1 MTKSFAGVRVL
12 SSVDLAVRRGEVHAL
27 IGQNGSGKS
36 TLIKIVSGYH
46 APDSG
51 EILMRGEAHPAA
63 DQAGRSR
70 VGSGFDSCIRTS
82 ASYER

>member
-1 MTKSFAGVRVL
+1 MSANEAPILELKGLSKSFAGVRVL

-46 APDSG
+46 A
-51 EILMRGEAHPAA
+51 
-63 DQAGRSR
+63 
-70 VGSGFDSCIRTS
+70 
-82 ASYER
+82 